1 MIVGHD
7 GRAVRLVG
15 FFGSESIG
23 KTSTGY
29 TLTGRLRTHGALAEF
44 VSDSSAA
51 MPFPP
56 DRFDTHEAA
65 WVHVLAKK
73 MEREAEFAL
82 RSNVDLIVSDRTP
95 LDLLAYARMK
105 HPNSALLAAFEPLVL
120 AYMHQYD
127 ALYFFPAHGTAF
139 RYDQFREPTADS
151 RDQIDAHFRARYA
164 QIASQYAGKVEM
176 AGGTYRERAEFVYH
190 DLLARF
196 FGQTK
201 PKRVVAQLRGWIGQW
216 FVGGIEVV
224 DVRILGS
231 RSVTRA
237 HVASDTDD
245 FDVLVLVESR
255 VQAMEAEKILAK
267 HRAYLESM
275 VEASLDMKV
284 VAREDAPHEV

>member
-105 HPNSALLAAFEPLVL
+105 HPSSALLAAFEPLVL

-139 RYDQFREPTADS
+139 RYDQFREPEATS
-151 RDQIDAHFRARYA
+151 RESIDDHFHKRLDQISRTYEGHVEV
-164 QIASQYAGKVEM
+164 ASGS
-176 AGGTYRERAEFVYH
+176 YRERAEFVYH
-190 DLLARF
+190 DVLHRLL
-196 FGQTK
+196 GQSK
-201 PKRVVAQLRGWIGQW
+201 PKRVVAQLRSWLSGR
-216 FVGGIEVV
+216 GIEAE
-224 DVRILGS
+224 VRVLGS

-237 HVASDTDD
+237 HIASDNDD
-245 FDVLVLVESR
+245 YDILILCATRGLAEVVQKHLTESR
-255 VQAMEAEKILAK
+255 S
-267 HRAYLESM
+267 YLESM
-275 VEASLDMKV
+275 VEATLDMKAV
-284 VAREDAPHEV
+284 FQGEAPHEV